1 MIDLKVIPGF
11 NNYMISSNGVVY
23 RQTSTRLKPLK
34 PVITRNYY
42 RVCLRD
48 NDIQKN
54 IYVHRLV
61 AEAFIDNPN
70 NLPCVNHKDEN
81 KLNNDVSNLE
91 WCTPKYNSNYGTMPN
106 RISKLIG
113 KPVIAYDKSG
123 KEIMFK
129 SMTEGANCIKGA
141 NITHISQCTKG
152 KRKTSGGMMWK
163 LVL

>member
-11 NNYMISSNGVVY
+11 
-23 RQTSTRLKPLK
+23 
-34 PVITRNYY
+34 
-42 RVCLRD
+42 
-48 NDIQKN
+48 
-54 IYVHRLV
+54 
-61 AEAFIDNPN
+61 N

-113 KPVIAYDKSG
+113 K
-123 KEIMFK
+123 EIMFK